1 VPKGLHKPAHRTI
14 IVQIC
19 SLKSASRNTIHS
31 TMGLWDRRFQSR
43 IRTRTSDVS
52 IATPEDPHNL
62 YVRNLQREQVRT
74 AIQKL
79 PIEFRIV
86 LVP

>member
-1 VPKGLHKPAHRTI
+1 
-14 IVQIC
+14 
-19 SLKSASRNTIHS
+19 LKASPLLINA
-31 TMGLWDRRFQSR
+31 G
-43 IRTRTSDVS
+43 TSDVS
-52 IATPEDPHNL
+52 IATPEDPHDL